1 LILYL
6 YKIAL
11 LLFYLQEMLNR
22 DAKMNVAQPRM
33 PRWRSLLFVP
43 AHVERFIASAHKRG
57 ADAVILDLED
67 AVPLVQ
73 KPAARAALSQ
83 SIASVCQNGAAAM
96 VRVNH
101 SLRALAQDLEAAV
114 VPSLIALVLPKVEN
128 AAFIREVADAV
139 ADLEIE
145 RGLAL
150 GSVRF
155 VLQIETPAALFD
167 LRSIAAAHPR
177 VAAMTLGP
185 EDLSAAL
192 GGTPEPEGLLGPNLA
207 VLYAARAAG
216 LLPLGFVGSIAAYS
230 DLEAFRETVR
240 QARRLGFRGA
250 MVVHPAQIPILNEA
264 FAPTAEELDWARRV
278 IAAAAEATAQGH
290 GAFEL
295 DGRMIDAPIVRRAED
310 ILQQTAA
317 EAGWGKQS
325 APAMVGTHVA
335 GSQI

>member
-1 LILYL
+1 
-6 YKIAL
+6 
-11 LLFYLQEMLNR
+11 
-22 DAKMNVAQPRM
+22 MNIAQPRM

-43 AHVERFIASAHKRG
+43 AHVERFVAGAHKRH

-67 AVPLVQ
+67 SVPLAQ
-73 KPAARAALSQ
+73 KPGARTVLPHSITSVSQ
-83 SIASVCQNGAAAM
+83 RGAAAM

-101 SLRALAQDLEAAV
+101 SLRTLAQDLEAAV
-114 VPSLIALVLPKVEN
+114 VPSLAALVLPKVES

-139 ADLEIE
+139 AELEIE
-145 RGLAL
+145 RNLSP

-155 VLQIETPAALFD
+155 VLQIETPAALFG
-167 LRSIAAAHPR
+167 LLSIATAHPR

-192 GGTPEPEGLLGPNLA
+192 GGTPEPDALLGPNLA

-216 LLPLGFVGSIAAYS
+216 LLPLGFVGSIATYS
-230 DLEAFRETVR
+230 DLDAFRETVR

-278 IAAAAEATAQGH
+278 VAACAEADAQGR

-310 ILQQTAA
+310 ILHGAA
-317 EAGWGKQS
+317 GEAG
-325 APAMVGTHVA
+325 
-335 GSQI
+335 

>member
-1 LILYL
+1 
-6 YKIAL
+6 
-11 LLFYLQEMLNR
+11 
-22 DAKMNVAQPRM
+22 MNIAQPRM

-43 AHVERFIASAHKRG
+43 AHVERFVAGAHKRH

-67 AVPLVQ
+67 SVPLAQ
-73 KPAARAALSQ
+73 KPGARTVLPHSITSVSQ
-83 SIASVCQNGAAAM
+83 HGAAAM

-101 SLRALAQDLEAAV
+101 SIRALAQDLEAAV
-114 VPSLIALVLPKVEN
+114 VPGLAALVLPKVESV
-128 AAFIREVADAV
+128 AFIREVADAV
-139 ADLEIE
+139 TELEIE
-145 RGLAL
+145 RSLSP

-155 VLQIETPAALFD
+155 VLQIETPAALFG
-167 LRSIAAAHPR
+167 LLSIATAHPR

-192 GGTPEPEGLLGPNLA
+192 GGTPEPDALLGPNLA

-216 LLPLGFVGSIAAYS
+216 LLPLGFVGSIATYS
-230 DLEAFRETVR
+230 DLDAFRETVR

-278 IAAAAEATAQGH
+278 VAACAEADAQGR

-310 ILQQTAA
+310 ILHGAA
-317 EAGWGKQS
+317 GEAG
-325 APAMVGTHVA
+325 
-335 GSQI
+335 